1 MRKFSIQELTEINR
15 KLALLEKETQRVKE
29 KFLEKNQDDLEIS
42 LTIVKILADELQKLT
57 GGENA

>member
-15 KLALLEKETQRVKE
+15 KLVLLEEETQRVKE
-29 KFLEKNQDDLEIS
+29 KFLENNQDDLEIS

>member
-1 MRKFSIQELTEINR
+1 MHKFSIQELTEINR

-29 KFLEKNQDDLEIS
+29 KFLENNQDDLEIS

-57 GGENA
+57 GGKNA

>member
-29 KFLEKNQDDLEIS
+29 KFLENNQDDLEIS

>member
-29 KFLEKNQDDLEIS
+29 KFLENNSDDLEIS

>member
-15 KLALLEKETQRVKE
+15 KLALLEEETQRVKE
-29 KFLEKNQDDLEIS
+29 KFLENNQDDLEIS

>member
-15 KLALLEKETQRVKE
+15 KLALLEEETQRVKE
-29 KFLEKNQDDLEIS
+29 KFLGNNQDDLEIS